1 VIRAI
6 VVMGVS
12 GCGKSTLGTALATA
26 LGWRFLEGDT
36 LHPASNIAKMKAG
49 IPLTDEDRGPFL
61 RNVAGAINAA
71 LPASVVVSCSAL
83 KRSYRDVIREHTGA
97 VTFVLPNV
105 DRAHLLTRLERRR
118 DHFMPA
124 TLIDSQLQA
133 LEQPGPDE
141 RALVL
146 DGTAST
152 DTQVAQVL
160 DALRTGSLQ

>member
-1 VIRAI
+1 
-6 VVMGVS
+6 
-12 GCGKSTLGTALATA
+12 
-26 LGWRFLEGDT
+26 
-36 LHPASNIAKMKAG
+36 
-49 IPLTDEDRGPFL
+49 
-61 RNVAGAINAA
+61 
-71 LPASVVVSCSAL
+71 L
-83 KRSYRDVIREHTGA
+83 KRSYRDVIREHAGA
-97 VTFVLPNV
+97 VAFVLPNV
-105 DRAHLLTRLERRR
+105 DRAHLLTRLARRR

-124 TLIDSQLQA
+124 TLIDSQLQT